1 MSTARAAAA
10 PAQVFSREASGF
22 VRVGTPGRMLGL
34 NVINIGLTY
43 IMFTYW
49 THPGV
54 FPQSHLLIA
63 IPIAAAIALFF
74 NLLYTMFATIMPRTG
89 GEYVYLTRT
98 FHPAIGF
105 AASFAA
111 ATSQC
116 FWTGIGGY
124 WIGQLVLGPM
134 LSGYAQVTGSS
145 FANNLANFFNNPD
158 VWFAFGTI
166 FLVLMGLSV
175 TFGLRTYLRFQDWN
189 WIIGILGGIILL
201 AVFFLASNF
210 QANYDQFAKNA
221 GVLGYQATLD
231 TARKAGMPTGFS
243 IWDTFGIFS
252 IIWLI
257 SWASTYLGAEVRTPK
272 KTQLWGMVY
281 GMLVYAGLAWVLAL
295 AIGKAVGFDF
305 NQALTWL
312 NYNYV
317 PASGQAGVPVSPT
330 FMLYAGVLLHNGVV
344 FTLIAIALVIFSY
357 AWIPGAFLIATR
369 AMFAWSFDRLAP
381 EKLAEVHPRYR
392 SPWVAVLVTAV
403 LGELF
408 LILYWKGVFKFLTPA
423 LAYYFV
429 FFIVSLAGVVFPFLP
444 RTKRLFEESSV
455 NYRVAGIPLM
465 SICGILGLLYFG
477 VSLYFMLTNALLGL
491 NADSSFLGIT
501 AKWGLITTALQFV
514 VPFALFF
521 VARAVRRRQ
530 GVPID
535 VAFTM
540 LPPE

>member
-1 MSTARAAAA
+1 MPAA
-10 PAQVFSREASGF
+10 PTQVFSREASGF

-34 NVINIGLTY
+34 NVMNIGLTY

-189 WIIGILGGIILL
+189 WIVGTLGGIILL
-201 AVFFLASNF
+201 AIFFLASNHSF

-281 GMLVYAGLAWVLAL
+281 GMLFYAGLAWVLAL

-317 PASGQAGVPVSPT
+317 PPSGQPGVPTSPT

-344 FTLIAIALVIFSY
+344 FTLIAIALVVFSY

-429 FFIVSLAGVVFPFLP
+429 FWIVSLAGVLFPFLP
-444 RTKRLFEESSV
+444 KTKRLLEESSV

-465 SICGILGLLYFG
+465 SICGLFGLFYFS
-477 VSLYFMLTNALLGL
+477 VSLYFMLTNSLLGL
-491 NADSSFLGIT
+491 NASSSFLGIT
-501 AKWGLITTALQFV
+501 APWGLITTALQFV
-514 VPFALFF
+514 VPFGLFF

>member
-1 MSTARAAAA
+1 
-10 PAQVFSREASGF
+10 
-22 VRVGTPGRMLGL
+22 MLGL

-54 FPQSHLLIA
+54 FPKSNLLIA

-74 NLLYTMFATIMPRTG
+74 NLLYTMFAVIMPRTG

-134 LSGYAQVTGSS
+134 LAGYGQATGSQ
-145 FANNLANFFNNPD
+145 FATNLATFFSNKD
-158 VWFAFGTI
+158 VWFAIGTI
-166 FLVLMGLSV
+166 FLVLMALSV
-175 TFGLRTYLRFQDWN
+175 TFGLRAYLRFQDWN
-189 WIIGILGGIILL
+189 YIIGAIGGIILL
-201 AVFFLASNF
+201 AVFFLASHHSF
-210 QANYDQFAKNA
+210 QTGYDQFAKNA

-231 TARKAGMPTGFS
+231 TAQKQGMPTGFS
-243 IWDTFGIFS
+243 LADTFGIFS

-257 SWASTYLGAEVRTPK
+257 SWASTYLGAEVRTPR

-281 GMLVYAGLAWVLAL
+281 GMLTYAALAFVLAL
-295 AIGKAVGFDF
+295 AIGTAVGLDF

-317 PASGQAGVPVSPT
+317 PPSGQLGVPASPT
-330 FMLYAGVLLHNGVV
+330 FMLYAGVLLHNGFLFAIV
-344 FTLIAIALVIFSY
+344 AIALVIFSY
-357 AWIPGAFLIATR
+357 AWVPGAFLIATR

-392 SPWVAVLVTAV
+392 SPWVAIMVTAV
-403 LGELF
+403 LGEIF
-408 LILYWKGVFKFLTPA
+408 LIAYWRGIFQFLTPA

-429 FFIVSLAGVVFPFLP
+429 FWIVSLAGVLFPFLP
-444 RTKRLFEESSV
+444 KTRRMFEESSM

-465 SICGILGLLYFG
+465 SICGVFGLVYF
-477 VSLYFMLTNALLGL
+477 SWALHDMLTNPLLGL
-491 NADSSFLGIT
+491 NVSTTFLGIT
-501 AKWGLITTALQFV
+501 APWGLITTGVQFGL
-514 VPFALFF
+514 PLILFF
-521 VARAVRRRQ
+521 VARAVRLRQ
-530 GVPID
+530 GIPID
-535 VAFTM
+535 AAFTM